1 MKLRKLSEKP
11 TKGVARPLTAQKPEK
26 FSVKEIEKMA
36 AKIASVL
43 ADPKKTKI
51 LL

>member
-11 TKGVARPLTAQKPEK
+11 TKGVARPLTTQKPEK